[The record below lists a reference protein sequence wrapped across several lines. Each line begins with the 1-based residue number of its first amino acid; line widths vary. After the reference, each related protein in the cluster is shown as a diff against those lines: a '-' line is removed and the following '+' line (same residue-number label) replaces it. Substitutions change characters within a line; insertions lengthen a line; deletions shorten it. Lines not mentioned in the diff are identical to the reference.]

1 MLIADILHSCT
12 DEGVARA
19 AVASIG
25 GAFAAAVR
33 AEADRVG
40 LGVGAFMASLVSEF
54 ARHATERDW
63 RDISA
68 AMSGCDHPVLS
79 GLQALAERGL
89 RHRDCATRL
98 RTEQDVRPEQRHPLH
113 VPMDVRLFA

>member
-12 DEGVARA
+12 DEGVAGA

-33 AEADRVG
+33 AEADRCG
-40 LGVGAFMASLVSEF
+40 LSVGALTASLVVEF
-54 ARHATERDW
+54 ARHASERDW

-68 AMSGCDHPVLS
+68 AMAKSDQPVLS
-79 GLQALAERGL
+79 GLQAMTERGL
-89 RHRDCATRL
+89 SQRDRATRL
-98 RTEQDVRPEQRHPLH
+98 RPARDSHPDHRHGPIF
-113 VPMDVRLFA
+113 PIDIRLIA